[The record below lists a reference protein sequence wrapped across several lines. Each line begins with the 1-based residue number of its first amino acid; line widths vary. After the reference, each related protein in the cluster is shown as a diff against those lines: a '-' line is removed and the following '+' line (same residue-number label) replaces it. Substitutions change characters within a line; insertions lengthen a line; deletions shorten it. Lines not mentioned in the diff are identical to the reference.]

1 MRWTWQKLFSY
12 AEVMCFITA
21 WAVGLL
27 VIRDDARPGDPRTAV
42 QVSDN
47 SLNRPG
53 VQASLRR

>member
-27 VIRDDARPGDPRTAV
+27 VARDERRPVDERSATRTFATA
-42 QVSDN
+42 SD
-47 SLNRPG
+47 LPG

>member
-1 MRWTWQKLFSY
+1 MRWLWPKLFSY

-27 VIRDDARPGDPRTAV
+27 IARGEGRAADERGSIRTFATAA
-42 QVSDN
+42 D
-47 SLNRPG
+47 LPG